1 MERCYTLDG
10 APVLPERMDG
20 MPVTELDRYFFSQ
33 TVRGREVPPE
43 ELNGEPELCGSGLDE
58 LTLPE
63 YLRKIGPY
71 AFYNCFH
78 LKTLSFWS
86 TVEDWGA
93 GVFTGCTGIKHLK
106 IRVVPGRKSCFKEVL
121 SELRQ
126 ELMADYLNPEGRL
139 LARLVFPEFFEE
151 SVENTP
157 ARIIMREMHGC
168 GHMYRYCFEDT
179 QFQFREYDHLFPN
192 TVIQERP
199 GLAAQMAVYRLYW
212 PWGLTDEFKDQYW
225 EFLKQ
230 HPRETASGLT
240 DRRETAILKWLSWQT
255 EADQAFLEGLLNG
268 IEEQRDPQAAS
279 VLLDAV
285 HSRFGGQVKE
295 KKTTRTFKL

>member
-1 MERCYTLDG
+1 MDLLYRKTPEGICLERCYTLDG

-126 ELMADYLNPEGRL
+126 ELMADYLDPEGRL

-240 DRRETAILKWLSWQT
+240 DRRETAILKWKQT
-255 EADQAFLEGLLNG
+255 
-268 IEEQRDPQAAS
+268 
-279 VLLDAV
+279 
-285 HSRFGGQVKE
+285 
-295 KKTTRTFKL
+295 

>member
-1 MERCYTLDG
+1 M
-10 APVLPERMDG
+10 
-20 MPVTELDRYFFSQ
+20 
-33 TVRGREVPPE
+33 
-43 ELNGEPELCGSGLDE
+43 
-58 LTLPE
+58 
-63 YLRKIGPY
+63 
-71 AFYNCFH
+71 
-78 LKTLSFWS
+78 KTLSFWS

-225 EFLKQ
+225 GFLKQ

-268 IEEQRDPQAAS
+268 IEDQRDPQAAS

>member
-1 MERCYTLDG
+1 M
-10 APVLPERMDG
+10 
-20 MPVTELDRYFFSQ
+20 
-33 TVRGREVPPE
+33 
-43 ELNGEPELCGSGLDE
+43 
-58 LTLPE
+58 
-63 YLRKIGPY
+63 
-71 AFYNCFH
+71 
-78 LKTLSFWS
+78 
-86 TVEDWGA
+86 
-93 GVFTGCTGIKHLK
+93 
-106 IRVVPGRKSCFKEVL
+106 
-121 SELRQ
+121 
-126 ELMADYLNPEGRL
+126 
-139 LARLVFPEFFEE
+139 
-151 SVENTP
+151 ENTP

-225 EFLKQ
+225 GFLKQ

-268 IEEQRDPQAAS
+268 IEDQRDPQAAS

>member
-1 MERCYTLDG
+1 MDLLYRKTPEGICLERCYTLDG

-139 LARLVFPEFFEE
+139 LARLVFPEFFGKYPGSDHYER
-151 SVENTP
+151 N
-157 ARIIMREMHGC
+157 AR
-168 GHMYRYCFEDT
+168 
-179 QFQFREYDHLFPN
+179 L
-192 TVIQERP
+192 RP
-199 GLAAQMAVYRLYW
+199 YV
-212 PWGLTDEFKDQYW
+212 P
-225 EFLKQ
+225 
-230 HPRETASGLT
+230 
-240 DRRETAILKWLSWQT
+240 
-255 EADQAFLEGLLNG
+255 
-268 IEEQRDPQAAS
+268 
-279 VLLDAV
+279 VLL
-285 HSRFGGQVKE
+285 
-295 KKTTRTFKL
+295 

>member
-93 GVFTGCTGIKHLK
+93 GVFTGCTGL
-106 IRVVPGRKSCFKEVL
+106 RYRAESPVLRRFFPSC
-121 SELRQ
+121 
-126 ELMADYLNPEGRL
+126 
-139 LARLVFPEFFEE
+139 ARNLWL
-151 SVENTP
+151 
-157 ARIIMREMHGC
+157 II
-168 GHMYRYCFEDT
+168 
-179 QFQFREYDHLFPN
+179 
-192 TVIQERP
+192 
-199 GLAAQMAVYRLYW
+199 
-212 PWGLTDEFKDQYW
+212 
-225 EFLKQ
+225 
-230 HPRETASGLT
+230 
-240 DRRETAILKWLSWQT
+240 
-255 EADQAFLEGLLNG
+255 
-268 IEEQRDPQAAS
+268 
-279 VLLDAV
+279 
-285 HSRFGGQVKE
+285 
-295 KKTTRTFKL
+295 